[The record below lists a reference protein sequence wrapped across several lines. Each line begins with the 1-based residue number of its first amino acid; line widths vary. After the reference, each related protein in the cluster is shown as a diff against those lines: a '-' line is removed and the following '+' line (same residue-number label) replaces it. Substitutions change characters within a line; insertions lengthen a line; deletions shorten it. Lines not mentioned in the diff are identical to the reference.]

1 MYLSMLSNSNELETF
16 KVIIREIDRS
26 IRRFFFIWKEIFYSN
41 ERGLKDCH
49 EITYLTRIN
58 VPNENVKS

>member
-1 MYLSMLSNSNELETF
+1 MNSKSF
-16 KVIIREIDRS
+16 KVIIREIDTK
-26 IRRFFFIWKEIFYSN
+26 IYKTFFFFIWKEIFYSN